1 MSGKTKN
8 LEKVGIF
15 AQNFVF
21 VDKLSEEI
29 AGDALQRPT
38 NEREMSSSV
47 FKVYSEEDRNVV
59 LPEPLNLDDSAVS
72 DGTSAGEPM
81 SGTSSS
87 ASGIPAV
94 VDERLKIDSNLV
106 IVVGKDG
113 SVHVDQ
119 KTLHDLLANE
129 TTDTSVS
136 VVRIASP
143 TPSIEDEI
151 EQERRLAAQEAKLHQ
166 DLEAA
171 GLVPDDATDSTGS
184 DEASS
189 EDTVPTPTLPTPV
202 AAAGPS
208 GVSTRRS
215 KAAPPAAA
223 KKDDVLLEGGDPP
236 HVSLMVEGFYPPEEA
251 KKFAEEVLTLA
262 GLRKPLTV
270 ETEPVDYEFQRY
282 VVANDH
288 CYTPLTSPSQKLP
301 PRSYYEEQQQV
312 EPAAASAAAVVVP
325 EVVPATP
332 VQVEEEPSGRRRAAA
347 APKVSPTTTAAK
359 ARQRRKSVSQREESS
374 SNDAEDLQSIL
385 EGSDSDSDYT
395 EESSYPE
402 EDDNESDLDFDI
414 SGKAQSASKKRKSGS
429 KNRKKKAEEQVEA
442 KKKVVAK
449 TPTKK
454 VEIKLVTPV
463 SMVTKSAV
471 PKTYG
476 PKKTV
481 EVVPVQP
488 PVQPVAPPAPPV
500 VKKPKPVPKP
510 APHVEALF
518 SDMTSL
524 FSTPDIIKKVG
535 QSKAITPVTPT
546 PTPSSSRGFVQLSK
560 GTSQKLPA
568 QISIQTHTSA
578 SEENLID
585 VLAAQDPEPTPATS
599 TTPTPLAEDI
609 VKMLENNLPPG
620 GVQEPVL
627 PITDNSILAAL
638 GSNDDGGLPEDL
650 LQHVAELAENKE
662 LQEIL
667 DKQVLGVIA
676 DVPPIPTMPSTSAVI
691 PIAPQQMLQPVIA
704 PPQPV
709 IPRPQPQP
717 HTPTA
722 AESLPTM
729 TVKEQLM
736 PRKEAIQIRR
746 SDGRIITLPPIEAPA
761 TRSKRRA
768 QTTPSSSPAVSAT
781 PSTPSQP
788 SATTPSNPLNTPQS
802 SKTSTSSKVSSAKTP
817 STPVGITSY
826 DDGSG
831 SLLIDETRGKSGN
844 RSAASS
850 RRTSES
856 SNNSGRGKRQSTA
869 AVAAVVAA
877 EAAEDE
883 VESDESWNS
892 EDDPD
897 RLWCICR
904 QPHNNRFMICCDV
917 CEDWFHGKCVNI
929 TKAMGQ
935 QMEADGI
942 EWTCPNCVKKKQ
954 DKQQPKMTD
963 FLVSSSSSASSIG
976 TGSAS
981 AITMSPK
988 TVASITAAAA
998 ATATV
1003 TATDHTS
1010 TSCVV
1015 CGKVARANSVYCSDA
1030 CIRKHAGISSSSMP
1044 KAAAAT
1050 EVTQPATKVTKEVGK
1065 QQQTIVDGIKKL
1077 EGAGKGAVASAK
1089 SGPII
1094 VMERK
1099 TGRCLTGKNAP
1110 TAENLKAW
1118 LQSHPTFEVVP
1129 PGSPQAAIILA
1140 KQAEVRKLQQ
1150 AKESQKKSATAAAS
1164 SPSTTSKS
1172 SQAQSKHSDKKN
1184 TLFSPSIPQKVTTQ
1198 VTPQSSKAPSKTSSK
1213 TTISTPTTTTTTAT
1227 GKGSPVTT
1235 AAPKSSSSSSS
1246 LGGGAK
1252 TPSSSTVASK
1262 AQKRPAT
1269 TPETKSSASAKTTP
1283 PAAAA
1288 AASAGGENIRVTV
1301 KKTLKE
1307 HLLQRTSE
1315 IDPATVSARLTEPE
1329 IDRFVAAVEEEMF
1342 AMFNKDTGTKYR
1354 AKYRTLVFNI
1364 KDRKN
1369 LSLFQKICEKRIEGK
1384 QLVRMTP
1391 EELASQELAQWR
1403 ENEAKHQLEMI
1414 KKSELDLLAC
1424 AKNYVLKTH
1433 KGEEVIEGKI
1443 DDRVQLDPTTAVED
1457 VVAVLNNSTVSS
1469 TSELDA
1475 SSTKDASFSRSK
1487 DFDLSFGG
1495 KYSTGLY
1502 GSGSITSS
1510 TLASSTATT
1519 SSKKKDSRRSRSRS
1533 RSRDRRRDRSRD
1545 RSRSRHKRR
1554 RSRSRS
1560 RHGSKDRDRAR
1571 SRHREHRKQESR
1583 DGKMDEKVAATAASV
1598 DRNEAVGKPV
1608 EAKKPKKLEGKSQV
1622 PESGNLID
1630 QILASA
1636 GAAVNKPPSEAATEK
1651 EITPISAT
1659 TASPSD
1665 NQDQEPTSTVTI
1677 PTPPHS
1683 TEFDSESPSTDFGTP
1698 EELATDTRK
1707 EALKIHWTG
1716 NVHMV
1721 DVASVEMSIRSVSG
1735 NIEDVAQDFSED
1747 LDICGTIKPEI
1758 VWDYIG
1764 QIKKS
1769 ANKEICLVRFHSN
1782 ERAAYYTLYTHL
1794 FSRKRYSVIKSPSK
1808 AIKDFYVFP
1817 LPSEQMI
1824 PMILKP
1830 LNGVGIIEGD
1840 KKPDLLLGI
1849 IVKVWGKRS
1858 STVAAMASSSAAGSS
1873 VAKTPRRSGKS
1884 SSTAVSPS
1892 FALMQQVITK
1902 YATVNKKSAAAA
1914 DLDAT
1919 PPGSPGTAPAPP
1931 PPPPSTAVPKLPLPP
1946 LPPGPVAAAAMV
1958 ATPPPPPPVSAPVVI
1973 RSRSASDSP
1982 EQVEIDMDIIKR
1994 PAIKGLSTVVTEAAP
2009 PPPVVI
2015 DDDDDEPYS
2024 PGGASDDSDQFADV
2038 TAIVD
2043 TKRRGS
2049 TAAVVDPEAERIRLE
2064 MEEINRK
2071 IAEEKNEIV
2080 GILSSAELKADE
2092 IKSTLTPSLITDISI
2107 PSNLSE
2113 ILASI
2118 NKSTA
2123 PVEPA
2128 KTTSKPAEDE
2138 EEYVP
2143 TAPSLYS
2150 SYKSGYSYGKSTPA
2164 TPIPVLV
2171 SNAEPGG
2178 TSSKLSKLSDAELL
2192 SMVPDDSYLQPAAA
2206 TSSKASRPIVDEDV
2220 VELDSDDSDPP
2231 PQKKSKWSA
2240 ADPSEPPPPGL
2251 EDAIDLE

>member
-1 MSGKTKN
+1 
-8 LEKVGIF
+8 
-15 AQNFVF
+15 
-21 VDKLSEEI
+21 
-29 AGDALQRPT
+29 
-38 NEREMSSSV
+38 MSSSV
-47 FKVYSEEDRNVV
+47 FKVYEEDRDRNLL
-59 LPEPLNLDDSAVS
+59 LPQEIGGGGLDDSS
-72 DGTSAGEPM
+72 TTEDGNCPVEA
-81 SGTSSS
+81 TSSS
-87 ASGIPAV
+87 GSSSSGV

-119 KTLHDLLANE
+119 KTLHSLLANE

-151 EQERRLAAQEAKLHQ
+151 EQERRQKLEDEQLQQE
-166 DLEAA
+166 LEAA
-171 GLVPDDATDSTGS
+171 GLVPDDAIDGTGS
-184 DEASS
+184 EDSPESS
-189 EDTVPTPTLPTPV
+189 NAGTL
-202 AAAGPS
+202 AGPS

-215 KAAPPAAA
+215 RVPATTTTAR
-223 KKDDVLLEGGDPP
+223 KEDVLLDGADPP

-251 KKFAEEVLTLA
+251 RKFATEVLTLA

-270 ETEPVDYEFQRY
+270 ETEPVDYEFKRY

-301 PRSYYEEQQQV
+301 PRSFEEQVAEEVVKAPVAPQQQQV
-312 EPAAASAAAVVVP
+312 
-325 EVVPATP
+325 
-332 VQVEEEPSGRRRAAA
+332 VEEGPSGRRRVVAAVSRM
-347 APKVSPTTTAAK
+347 PPTKVVGRPRK
-359 ARQRRKSVSQREESS
+359 KSVEESS

-402 EDDNESDLDFDI
+402 EDDNLSDLDFDI
-414 SGKAQSASKKRKSGS
+414 SGKSQSKKRKSGS
-429 KNRKKKAEEQVEA
+429 SKNKSGSKKKDETAEAA
-442 KKKVVAK
+442 KKKSVVVAIK
-449 TPTKK
+449 SPTKK
-454 VEIKLVTPV
+454 SEAKLVTPV
-463 SMVTKSAV
+463 SMVTKSAI

-476 PKKTV
+476 PKKPL
-481 EVVPVQP
+481 EVVTPPIQPV
-488 PVQPVAPPAPPV
+488 VVAPPPPV
-500 VKKPKPVPKP
+500 PQVKKIKQVPKP

-535 QSKAITPVTPT
+535 QSKVVTPTT
-546 PTPSSSRGFVQLSK
+546 PTPSSSRGGFVQLIK
-560 GTSQKLPA
+560 GSSQKLPA
-568 QISIQTHTSA
+568 QISIQTHASA
-578 SEENLID
+578 SEESLID
-585 VLAAQDPEPTPATS
+585 VLAQDPDPTPPAIS
-599 TTPTPLAEDI
+599 TTPTPLTEDI

-620 GVQEPVL
+620 VVAQEPVL

-638 GSNDDGGLPEDL
+638 SSNDDGGLPEDL

-667 DKQVLGVIA
+667 DKQVLGVIGT
-676 DVPPIPTMPSTSAVI
+676 DVPAMPLASTSAAI
-691 PIAPQQMLQPVIA
+691 PIAPQQMMQPVIVAA

-709 IPRPQPQP
+709 LQRPQPQQP
-717 HTPTA
+717 PAPTP

-768 QTTPSSSPAVSAT
+768 QTGTSGTPVASSPATAPIAAS
-781 PSTPSQP
+781 PSTPIAVP
-788 SATTPSNPLNTPQS
+788 SVASINTPQS
-802 SKTSTSSKVSSAKTP
+802 SKTSAGKSTASKVVASA
-817 STPVGITSY
+817 VGITSY

-831 SLLIDETRGKSGN
+831 SLMIDETPRGKAGAS

-869 AVAAVVAA
+869 AVAVAVAA
-877 EAAEDE
+877 EAEEE

-942 EWTCPNCVKKKQ
+942 EWTCPNCLRKKQ
-954 DKQQPKMTD
+954 EKQQPKMTD
-963 FLVSSSSSASSIG
+963 FLVSSSSSNTSIGASSA
-976 TGSAS
+976 TAL
-981 AITMSPK
+981 TMSPK
-988 TVASITAAAA
+988 TVVSITSAPAAAS
-998 ATATV
+998 TV
-1003 TATDHTS
+1003 AIDP

-1030 CIRKHAGISSSSMP
+1030 CIRKHAHGVASET
-1044 KAAAAT
+1044 AT
-1050 EVTQPATKVTKEVGK
+1050 VQSARSTAGVK
-1065 QQQTIVDGIKKL
+1065 QQTTIVGGIKKL
-1077 EGAGKGAVASAK
+1077 DGAGAKAGAEK

-1150 AKESQKKSATAAAS
+1150 AKESQKKTTS
-1164 SPSTTSKS
+1164 SPSTSQQQQQTSKS
-1172 SQAQSKHSDKKN
+1172 QKHSDNKKN
-1184 TLFSPSIPQKVTTQ
+1184 ALFAPSIPQKVT
-1198 VTPQSSKAPSKTSSK
+1198 PQSSKATPPAKTFSK
-1213 TTISTPTTTTTTAT
+1213 TTLSSPT
-1227 GKGSPVTT
+1227 SVQP
-1235 AAPKSSSSSSS
+1235 PKSSSSSGS
-1246 LGGGAK
+1246 LGSGTK
-1252 TPSSSTVASK
+1252 TPASTTTTTPATK
-1262 AQKRPAT
+1262 AQKRPAAAM
-1269 TPETKSSASAKTTP
+1269 EGKSVSAKTTP
-1283 PAAAA
+1283 PP
-1288 AASAGGENIRVTV
+1288 AGGENIRVTV

-1315 IDPATVSARLTEPE
+1315 LDEDKSGAQLLAVRLSESE
-1329 IDRFVAAVEEEMF
+1329 IDAFVAEVEEEMF
-1342 AMFNKDTGTKYR
+1342 GMFNKDTGTKYR
-1354 AKYRTLVFNI
+1354 AKYRSLVFNI

-1369 LSLFQKICEKRIEGK
+1369 LSLFQKICEKRIEAR

-1403 ENEAKHQLEMI
+1403 ENENKHQLEMI

-1443 DDRVQLDPTTAVED
+1443 VDRVQLDPTTAVED

-1469 TSELDA
+1469 TSELDNSA
-1475 SSTKDASFSRSK
+1475 KEASFRSK
-1487 DFDLSFGG
+1487 DFDLSFG

-1510 TLASSTATT
+1510 TLTAAATSASSSA
-1519 SSKKKDSRRSRSRS
+1519 SKKKDSRRSRS

-1545 RSRSRHKRR
+1545 RSRSKHKRR

-1560 RHGSKDRDRAR
+1560 KSRDRAR
-1571 SRHREHRKQESR
+1571 SRHRDHRKQDSKEQ
-1583 DGKMDEKVAATAASV
+1583 KLDEKPATASAEK

-1608 EAKKPKKLEGKSQV
+1608 ELKKTKKVTEVGKSQT

-1636 GAAVNKPPSEAATEK
+1636 GASIGKPTGDSTEMDS
-1651 EITPISAT
+1651 TPLSAPVEPPKQTPAT
-1659 TASPSD
+1659 TTTSASPS
-1665 NQDQEPTSTVTI
+1665 QDQEPTSTVTI

-1683 TEFDSESPSTDFGTP
+1683 TEFDAESPSTDFGASP
-1698 EELATDTRK
+1698 EEDPPSE
-1707 EALKIHWTG
+1707 EAHKVHWSG

-1721 DVASVEMSIRSVSG
+1721 DVASVEMSIRAVSG
-1735 NIEDVAQDFSED
+1735 SIEDVAGDFSED

-1817 LPSEQMI
+1817 LPSEQMV

-1830 LNGVGIIEGD
+1830 LNGVGIVEGD

-1849 IVKVWGKRS
+1849 IVKVGGGKRA
-1858 STVAAMASSSAAGSS
+1858 STTAITAGSS
-1873 VAKTPRRSGKS
+1873 VLPAKTPRRTTK

-1902 YATVNKKSAAAA
+1902 YATKKP
-1914 DLDAT
+1914 DLDSST
-1919 PPGSPGTAPAPP
+1919 PPGSPGGPVAPPPPVISLPKPP
-1931 PPPPSTAVPKLPLPP
+1931 PPPPASAS
-1946 LPPGPVAAAAMV
+1946 A
-1958 ATPPPPPPVSAPVVI
+1958 ATPPVVIQI
-1973 RSRSASDSP
+1973 RSRSASESP
-1982 EQVEIDMDIIKR
+1982 EQDIDMDIIKR
-1994 PAIKGLSTVVTEAAP
+1994 PVLKSGSSAASVP
-2009 PPPVVI
+2009 PPEVSPAPVVI
-2015 DDDDDEPYS
+2015 DDDDEPYS

-2038 TAIVD
+2038 TAIVE
-2043 TKRRGS
+2043 TKGRRASLAG
-2049 TAAVVDPEAERIRLE
+2049 TALDPDSERFRLE

-2071 IAEEKNEIV
+2071 IAEEKSEIV
-2080 GILSSAELKADE
+2080 GIISSGELKADE

-2118 NKSTA
+2118 NKSVPGVPLDVPKA
-2123 PVEPA
+2123 PE
-2128 KTTSKPAEDE
+2128 KTVAAADDED
-2138 EEYVP
+2138 EYVP
-2143 TAPSLYS
+2143 TATSSLYS
-2150 SYKSGYSYGKSTPA
+2150 AYKPGYSYGKSA
-2164 TPIPVLV
+2164 AAAPIPVLV
-2171 SNAEPGG
+2171 SNPPPEAS
-2178 TSSKLSKLSDAELL
+2178 TSKLSQLSEAELL
-2192 SMVPDDSYLQPAAA
+2192 SMVPDESYLQPATA
-2206 TSSKASRPIVDEDV
+2206 TKSRVVDGV
-2220 VELDSDDSDPP
+2220 VELDSDDSEPLP
-2231 PQKKSKWSA
+2231 PQAKKSKI
-2240 ADPSEPPPPGL
+2240 DDGTSEPPPPGL
-2251 EDAIDLE
+2251 EDEIGLA

>member
-1 MSGKTKN
+1 METEDG
-8 LEKVGIF
+8 
-15 AQNFVF
+15 
-21 VDKLSEEI
+21 
-29 AGDALQRPT
+29 AGPVEPT
-38 NEREMSSSV
+38 S
-47 FKVYSEEDRNVV
+47 
-59 LPEPLNLDDSAVS
+59 
-72 DGTSAGEPM
+72 SAGS
-81 SGTSSS
+81 SG
-87 ASGIPAV
+87 V
-94 VDERLKIDSNLV
+94 DDERLKIDSNLV

-113 SVHVDQ
+113 TVHVDQ
-119 KTLHDLLANE
+119 KTLHSLLANE

-151 EQERRLAAQEAKLHQ
+151 EQERRLAQEEKLQ
-166 DLEAA
+166 QELEAA
-171 GLVPDDATDSTGS
+171 GLVPDDA
-184 DEASS
+184 EAVGP
-189 EDTVPTPTLPTPV
+189 EETAEADTAPAT
-202 AAAGPS
+202 PS

-215 KAAPPAAA
+215 KAATALA

-251 KKFAEEVLTLA
+251 KKFAEEVLTMA

-301 PRSYYEEQQQV
+301 PRSYYEEHIEQ
-312 EPAAASAAAVVVP
+312 PAEVVP
-325 EVVPATP
+325 EVAAPLP
-332 VQVEEEPSGRRRAAA
+332 IEEGPTGRRRAAA
-347 APKVSPTTTAAK
+347 ASKASPIATAK
-359 ARQRRKSVSQREESS
+359 SRPRKNSVSMREESS

-385 EGSDSDSDYT
+385 QGSDSDSNYS

-414 SGKAQSASKKRKSGS
+414 SGKSQSKKRKSGS
-429 KNRKKKAEEQVEA
+429 KNSSGS
-442 KKKVVAK
+442 KKKVDDHVETK
-449 TPTKK
+449 KKPMVRSPTKK
-454 VEIKLVTPV
+454 VEIKLVTPT

-476 PKKTV
+476 SKKPQEVPPTV
-481 EVVPVQP
+481 VP
-488 PVQPVAPPAPPV
+488 PVQPVAPPALV
-500 VKKPKPVPKP
+500 VKKVKPVPK
-510 APHVEALF
+510 PHVEALF
-518 SDMTSL
+518 SDMSSL

-535 QSKAITPVTPT
+535 QSKAPGTPTTQT
-546 PTPSSSRGFVQLSK
+546 PTPSSSRGFVYLSK

-585 VLAAQDPEPTPATS
+585 VLAAQDPEPTPMTS

-638 GSNDDGGLPEDL
+638 GSNDDGSLPEDL

-676 DVPPIPTMPSTSAVI
+676 DVPSMPAMSSTSTVI
-691 PIAPQQMLQPVIA
+691 PIAHQQMMQPVIA

-709 IPRPQPQP
+709 LQRSQPPTQ
-717 HTPTA
+717 TP

-736 PRKEAIQIRR
+736 PRKESIQIRR
-746 SDGRIITLPPIEAPA
+746 SDGRVITLPPIEAPA

-768 QTTPSSSPAVSAT
+768 QTTPSASPAVSAS
-781 PSTPSQP
+781 PSTPIQP
-788 SATTPSNPLNTPQS
+788 PVNTPTTASLLTHTPQS
-802 SKTSTSSKVSSAKTP
+802 SKTSSSTKASASKV

-831 SLLIDETRGKSGN
+831 SLLIDETRGKAGGN
-844 RSAASS
+844 RSASSS

-856 SNNSGRGKRQSTA
+856 SNNSGRSKRQSTA

-942 EWTCPNCVKKKQ
+942 EWTCPNCLKKKQ
-954 DKQQPKMTD
+954 EKQQPKMTD
-963 FLVSSSSSASSIG
+963 FLVSSSSSTSSIG
-976 TGSAS
+976 AGSAS

-988 TVASITAAAA
+988 TVASITSAAAA
-998 ATATV
+998 APAAPVEQQQTTG
-1003 TATDHTS
+1003 
-1010 TSCVV
+1010 CVV

-1030 CIRKHAGISSSSMP
+1030 CIRKHAGISSMTA
-1044 KAAAAT
+1044 KAVEAAH
-1050 EVTQPATKVTKEVGK
+1050 PAKVAKEQAGGK
-1065 QQQTIVDGIKKL
+1065 QQQQTIADGIKKL
-1077 EGAGKGAVASAK
+1077 DSSSAGKAVASVK
-1089 SGPII
+1089 SSGPII

-1150 AKESQKKSATAAAS
+1150 AKESQKKSATTAANPAANQ
-1164 SPSTTSKS
+1164 TQTKS
-1172 SQAQSKHSDKKN
+1172 HAQSKHSDKKN
-1184 TLFSPSIPQKVTTQ
+1184 TLFSPSIPVKVTTQ
-1198 VTPQSSKAPSKTSSK
+1198 QVQSTKSPTKTSSK
-1213 TTISTPTTTTTTAT
+1213 TVISTPTTTTTT

-1235 AAPKSSSSSSS
+1235 GTPKSAQ
-1246 LGGGAK
+1246 GGLAAK
-1252 TPSSSTVASK
+1252 TPSSSTSTSSSSSK
-1262 AQKRPAT
+1262 SQKRPAAT
-1269 TPETKSSASAKTTP
+1269 AAPDAKSATVAAAGKTTP
-1283 PAAAA
+1283 PAPATVP
-1288 AASAGGENIRVTV
+1288 GGENIRVTV

-1315 IDPATVSARLTEPE
+1315 LDPTATRLTESE
-1329 IDRFVAAVEEEMF
+1329 IDKFVAEVEEEMF

-1391 EELASQELAQWR
+1391 EELASQQLAQWR
-1403 ENEAKHQLEMI
+1403 ENEVKHQLEMI

-1424 AKNYVLKTH
+1424 TKNYVLKTH

-1469 TSELDA
+1469 TSELD
-1475 SSTKDASFSRSK
+1475 SSSAKDRSK
-1487 DFDLSFGG
+1487 DFDLSFG

-1510 TLASSTATT
+1510 TLASTATSSNT
-1519 SSKKKDSRRSRSRS
+1519 SASKKKDSRRSRSRS
-1533 RSRDRRRDRSRD
+1533 RSRERRRDRSRD

-1560 RHGSKDRDRAR
+1560 RHGSRDRDRAR
-1571 SRHREHRKQESR
+1571 SRHRDHRKQDSKECR
-1583 DGKMDEKVAATAASV
+1583 EKDQKLDEKATTSV

-1608 EAKKPKKLEGKSQV
+1608 EAKKAKKAEGKPV

-1636 GAAVNKPPSEAATEK
+1636 GAVSKPSEATTEK
-1651 EITPISAT
+1651 ETPPVAVPEEPPKRTVSPISAT
-1659 TASPSD
+1659 TSPLD
-1665 NQDQEPTSTVTI
+1665 QQDQEPTSTVTI

-1683 TEFDSESPSTDFGTP
+1683 TDFDSESPSTDFGTP
-1698 EELATDTRK
+1698 EEDTRK

-1735 NIEDVAQDFSED
+1735 NIDDVAKDFSED

-1769 ANKEICLVRFHSN
+1769 ANKEIYLVRFHSN

-1830 LNGVGIIEGD
+1830 LTGVGIIEGD

-1858 STVAAMASSSAAGSS
+1858 STASSSSS
-1873 VAKTPRRSGKS
+1873 SMPPAKTSRRSGKAGS
-1884 SSTAVSPS
+1884 SAAVSPS

-1902 YATVNKKSAAAA
+1902 YATVNKKSN
-1914 DLDAT
+1914 LDATST
-1919 PPGSPGTAPAPP
+1919 PPGSPGPVPPPPSTAAVKPPPPLPPAPMAPSVAPP
-1931 PPPPSTAVPKLPLPP
+1931 PPPPVIQ
-1946 LPPGPVAAAAMV
+1946 
-1958 ATPPPPPPVSAPVVI
+1958 I

-1982 EQVEIDMDIIKR
+1982 EHVDIDMDIIKR
-1994 PAIKGLSTVVTEAAP
+1994 PALKSGSSTAVVTVPETSL
-2009 PPPVVI
+2009 PPVVI

-2024 PGGASDDSDQFADV
+2024 PGGGSDDSDQFADV
-2038 TAIVD
+2038 TAIVE
-2043 TKRRGS
+2043 TKGRRSG
-2049 TAAVVDPEAERIRLE
+2049 AAVDPEAERIRLE

-2118 NKSTA
+2118 NKTIAPTEPPKSTTA
-2123 PVEPA
+2123 
-2128 KTTSKPAEDE
+2128 KPADDE

-2150 SYKSGYSYGKSTPA
+2150 GYKSGYSYGKSA
-2164 TPIPVLV
+2164 AASIPVLV
-2171 SNAEPGG
+2171 SNTAEPS
-2178 TSSKLSKLSDAELL
+2178 TSKLSKLSDAQLL
-2192 SMVPDDSYLQPAAA
+2192 SMVPDDSYLQPATASK
-2206 TSSKASRPIVDEDV
+2206 TSKITEDDV
-2220 VELDSDDSDPP
+2220 VELDSDDSVPPP
-2231 PQKKSKWSA
+2231 PQKKSKWV
-2240 ADPSEPPPPGL
+2240 DDGTSEPPPPGL
-2251 EDAIDLE
+2251 EDPIDLE